1 MLDIMQQSVT
11 RLRASRVPDDRGN
24 QVDDWSTPTTVAIP
38 GCSVQPGVTSED
50 RLNRDTTLIAYT
62 VIAPA
67 GIDVLST
74 DRIVYSGQTYEIDGE
89 PERWETGIL
98 DHTTLYL
105 KRWEG

>member
-1 MLDIMQQSVT
+1 MLGIMQQSVT
-11 RLRASRVPDDRGN
+11 RLRPTFTRDSHGN
-24 QVDDWSTPTTVAIP
+24 DSEDWSDPASLLIP

-50 RLNRDTTLIAYT
+50 RQNRDTTLIAFT

-74 DRIVYSGQTYEIDGE
+74 DRIVYSGNTYEIDGE

-98 DHTTLYL
+98 DHTNLYL